1 MITTTIN
8 FLEQFAYLLLRSWH
22 PILRFSLRNT
32 ILCLKFDV
40 SERQK
45 FPYRLVWSFCCAVP
59 LPLDVSETVFS
70 HTVLRFSRLAFF
82 NVICAVFCMGEPGY
96 PRYSW
101 FDLLLHL
108 QLCWFESPCEL
119 LVFIAWLEGNSCAIT
134 FVHTLRYCTSIWVN
148 LQFLYG
154 SHFCGTTTITKQL

>member
-1 MITTTIN
+1 MSDSVTVSACLAKMTALNPSGIMITTTIN

-70 HTVLRFSRLAFF
+70 HAVLRFSRLAFF
-82 NVICAVFCMGEPGY
+82 NVICALFRMGEPGLS
-96 PRYSW
+96 PWFMVWLAFTSSTMLIRVSLWVASIYSM
-101 FDLLLHL
+101 
-108 QLCWFESPCEL
+108 
-119 LVFIAWLEGNSCAIT
+119 A
-134 FVHTLRYCTSIWVN
+134 RR
-148 LQFLYG
+148 
-154 SHFCGTTTITKQL
+154 